1 MKKIFYYSL
10 FLTQILLLSACTL
23 SMEEYIVTEDQQGIE
38 EPHTVVT
45 PYGEATYK
53 YRANVLPL
61 NGEPQEYIA
70 TMNDSV
76 IWFTDN
82 IPDKW
87 IPVEGQYIAANCS
100 RTIPLGLCAKVV
112 SVIRQAGMI
121 RVEHDPAEQDEVFEE
136 LAMKLD
142 FGYVVPNLGTPGDT
156 TRAVTRSGFFKNDSV
171 FVDMSLWDRMEQGLT
186 RADGEVGDD
195 EDDGDGL
202 KKEETAWNFNKTFGV
217 GNSQNIYVEI
227 GYKSVDVVYLHHLSD
242 SKRDYKEE
250 WQDSYTERE
259 IEVLVGYGTD
269 KSSASKQLVGTPKS
283 LLEARNM
290 VQAIR
295 AVALA
300 NDLRKID
307 EEIKTISPTI
317 SIPSFPLSV
326 IFEAEISA
334 GFDLMIYGKA
344 KAVMRTQPRRT
355 GYIYDGTKSEP
366 KKKIEHDIDIP
377 GAKPYFRFDN
387 IQLGGSADFWL
398 RGRIGFGLL
407 FGNNAGGV
415 GGILGA
421 ELKGGFKASLETESL
436 NDFLIVDRQ
445 NFKAGFYATLSGYGK
460 GVAKL
465 GPLTFTLGD
474 FNFNTVQLL
483 PDNLMQN
490 LKAEV
495 DAKKTKAKVD
505 AISEE
510 FVMTD
515 ENGDP
520 IYIDGEPVMDTRYV
534 LGLNASL
541 NFKKLESFFICPDMQ
556 KSDQR
561 AMLRIYQD
569 KIESDKYVDLY
580 GPDAPLEAD
589 KTYSFKCNFEKEGLS
604 TKAQE
609 YLVVPCI
616 YDKRY
621 GTVTEYRN
629 NIITANSG
637 VPNIKQPKVYF
648 NYGKD
653 IDVITWDL
661 YYKDKLSEGGILNP
675 KIEDYAEY
683 SFSTVMELKNATNI
697 SEWGLIYELQAP
709 YDGKKYVSEQK
720 VPFEGPCRSGK
731 YTIITKFI
739 ANSKPTKAVD
749 GFSIRVKPYWVYS
762 GAREEGVYSISGQM
776 YYGYERKGG
785 PVEEGVVGNM
795 EL

>member
-1 MKKIFYYSL
+1 MKKILNYIM

-70 TMNDSV
+70 MMNDSV

-82 IPDKW
+82 MPDKW
-87 IPVEGQYIAANCS
+87 IPMEGQYIAANCS

-112 SVIRQAGMI
+112 SVIRESGMI
-121 RVEHDPAEQDEVFEE
+121 RVQHKPAEQDEVFEE

-142 FGYVVPNLGTPGDT
+142 FGYVVPDLGTPGDT
-156 TRAVTRSGFFKNDSV
+156 TRTVTRSGFFKNDSV

-186 RADGEVGDD
+186 RADDEVGDD

-202 KKEETAWNFNKTFGV
+202 KRDETTWNFTKTFGV
-217 GNSQNIYVEI
+217 GDNKNIYVEI
-227 GYKSVDVVYLHHLSD
+227 GYKSVDVIYLHHLSD

-269 KSSASKQLVGTPKS
+269 KSSASKQLVGTPKNPT
-283 LLEARNM
+283 EAKNM
-290 VQAIR
+290 VQAFR
-295 AVALA
+295 TMADV

-307 EEIKTISPTI
+307 EEIKNISPTI

-326 IFEAEISA
+326 IFEADFSA

-344 KAVMRTQPRRT
+344 KALMRSQPRRT
-355 GYIYDGTKSEP
+355 GYIYDGTKKEP
-366 KKKIEHDIDIP
+366 KTKIEKDIDIP

-436 NDFLIVDRQ
+436 NDYLIVDRQ

-505 AISEE
+505 AVPKN
-510 FVMTD
+510 FQVTD
-515 ENGDP
+515 ENDNP
-520 IYIDGEPVMDTRYV
+520 VYIDGEPVIGTRYE
-534 LGLNASL
+534 LGIDAQVC
-541 NFKKLESFFICPDMQ
+541 FKKLEDFFILPYCQ
-556 KSDQR
+556 AQNQR
-561 AMLRIYQD
+561 VALRIYQD
-569 KIESDKYVDLY
+569 EIEGDKCITLY
-580 GPDAPLEAD
+580 DEDKPIEA
-589 KTYSFKCNFEKEGLS
+589 KKVYKFTCNLQDYGLDP
-604 TKAQE
+604 KAQA
-609 YLVVPCI
+609 YLAVPCI
-616 YDKRY
+616 YDKEL
-621 GTVTEYRN
+621 GIFTEYRN

-637 VPNIKQPKVYF
+637 VPRITQPKVYF
-648 NYGKD
+648 NYARE
-653 IDVITWDL
+653 IDEFMWDD
-661 YYKDKLSEGGILNP
+661 YYRDMLIKAGVNNP
-675 KIEDYAEY
+675 QREDYAEY
-683 SFSTVMELKNATNI
+683 SFSTVMDVKNATQI
-697 SEWGLIYELQAP
+697 TKWGVTYELQEP
-709 YDGKKYVSEQK
+709 YDGKKHLKEQT
-720 VPFEGPCRSGK
+720 VPFEGTCQSGK
-731 YTIITKFI
+731 RTVVTTFI
-739 ANSKPTKAVD
+739 SSEKPERAVD
-749 GFSIRVKPYWVYS
+749 GFSIRVRPYWIYS
-762 GAREEGVYSISGQM
+762 GAREEGTYSESRQL
-776 YYGYERKGG
+776 YYPYEREGG
-785 PVEEGVVGNM
+785 SVFQGAVDYI